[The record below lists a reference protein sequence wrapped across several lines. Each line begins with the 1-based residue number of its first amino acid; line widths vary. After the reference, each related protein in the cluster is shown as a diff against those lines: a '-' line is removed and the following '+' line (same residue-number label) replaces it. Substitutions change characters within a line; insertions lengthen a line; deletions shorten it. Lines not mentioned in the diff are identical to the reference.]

1 MIKKNLNILVFSII
15 GLFIVLL
22 WFVVFPIDQFFNIGN
37 IILEGT
43 HIFLVI
49 VMLFYVFKLKIRTFT
64 FGWAILSYGLLMDF
78 LDEFT
83 KEPELFNTYIQ
94 GALVSIG
101 LFIVV
106 FEFCKSV
113 TKEKRETDEIKDLNN
128 TLKLLNKILRH
139 DILNNISVTLMSLEM
154 LNTKDTKLKDKAIKA
169 MNKSVDLINKV
180 REFENDI
187 SSDND
192 ISTYNLKEI
201 IDDVVKN
208 YDVNINLHGNF
219 NIKVKNTFS
228 SVIDNIIRNAVVHG
242 KADKI
247 DIYFSKKGDCEIKI
261 VDNGRGIPD
270 DNKKKVFDENFSSGE
285 NKGSGLGLYIVKE
298 LLKRSNGDIKV
309 EDNKPNGTIFTI
321 SIKSDNIK

>member
-1 MIKKNLNILVFSII
+1 MTKKNLNILVFSII
-15 GLFIVLL
+15 SFFIVLL
-22 WFVVFPIDQFFNIGN
+22 WFIAFPIDTSFKGGKLIF
-37 IILEGT
+37 EGT
-43 HIFLVI
+43 YLFLVV
-49 VMLFYVFKLKIRTFT
+49 VMLFYVLKLNIKTFT
-64 FGWAILSYGLLMDF
+64 FGWAMFSYGLLVDF

-83 KEPELFNTYIQ
+83 KESEFFNTYLEGI
-94 GALVSIG
+94 LISIG
-101 LFIVV
+101 LFIVI
-106 FEFCKSV
+106 FGFCEAV
-113 TKEKRETDEIKDLNN
+113 TKGMRETDEIKDLNN

-154 LNTKDTKLKDKAIKA
+154 LNTKDTKLKDKATKA

-201 IDDVVKN
+201 IDEVVKN
-208 YDVNINLHGNF
+208 YDVNINLHGSF

-228 SVIDNIIRNAVVHG
+228 SVIDNIVRNAVVHG
-242 KADKI
+242 KVDTI
-247 DIYFSKKGDCEIKI
+247 DIFFSKKNEHYELKI
-261 VDNGRGIPD
+261 ADNGRGIPD
-270 DNKKKVFDENFSSGE
+270 DNKEKVFDENFSFGD

-309 EDNKPNGTIFTI
+309 EDNKPRGTIFII
-321 SIKSDNIK
+321 SIKSDK